1 MPAQHYESRGTGLV
15 HLQVGI
21 RVIVCQEKGIPENMQ
36 NILPSTDHERKEQLA
51 ATITE
56 LYRAGLVTATGGNLS
71 VRCASRNDAIWI
83 TPSRTFKGGL
93 TADEMIMVDFEG
105 CRMDVEGNP
114 AGNPSVEA
122 VYHAGIL
129 KRRLEMNSVIHTH
142 APLATA
148 FAMCDMH
155 MPPIT
160 TEAIFMMDLP
170 VIPWAMGG
178 SRELADYMI
187 EYVGNTHA
195 GGAFLRNH
203 GLVTIGRSLREA
215 ADATYAIEHT
225 IRILLLCKSIGR
237 EPSVIPQETVDLLLN
252 YIKTMATAA

>member
-1 MPAQHYESRGTGLV
+1 
-15 HLQVGI
+15 
-21 RVIVCQEKGIPENMQ
+21 MQ
-36 NILPSTDHERKEQLA
+36 NTLPSTDQERKEQLA

-56 LYRAGLVTATGGNLS
+56 LYRAGLVTASGGNLS
-71 VRCASRNDAIWI
+71 VRCASRDDAVWI

-93 TADEMIMVDFEG
+93 TADEMIMVDFDG
-105 CRMDVEGNP
+105 RRMDVEGNP
-114 AGNPSVEA
+114 EGSPSVEA

-129 KRRLEMNSVIHTH
+129 KRRPDVSSVIHTH

-148 FAMCDMH
+148 FAMCDMQ

-170 VIPWAMGG
+170 VIPWALGG
-178 SRELADYMI
+178 SQELANYMI
-187 EYVGNTHA
+187 EYVGNTRA

-203 GLVTIGRSLREA
+203 GLVTIGRNLREA

-225 IRILLLCKSIGR
+225 IKILLLCKMTGK
-237 EPSVIPQETVDLLLN
+237 EPSVIPQDTVDLLLN
-252 YIKTMATAA
+252 YVKMMGAAV